1 MPIPRCSRPSLGRP
15 VADVIDKK
23 DQFLCRICLSGNA
36 VKPCRPRSAAA
47 PSFEVAR
54 QIPSSRCQRCQRIPK
69 DPKLCQGPQTAPH
82 PVPDRNGG
90 ARRDRTDD
98 LLLAKQA
105 LSQLS
110 YGPALN
116 RRIRSNAGSDPTRD
130 EGQRGRST
138 SGSRSTRP
146 SRMVGLG
153 RLELPTSRLSGVRS
167 NHLSY
172 RPEGSRTHVRPE
184 RKRNEDGGIP
194 PDGA

>member
-1 MPIPRCSRPSLGRP
+1 VQDLSERQCGQALPAAECGSPLFRGGQTNPFFTMSKMPTDPEGSETWSR
-15 VADVIDKK
+15 
-23 DQFLCRICLSGNA
+23 
-36 VKPCRPRSAAA
+36 AA
-47 PSFEVAR
+47 
-54 QIPSSRCQRCQRIPK
+54 
-69 DPKLCQGPQTAPH
+69 TAPH